1 VASSEAVALER
12 LGRADIDGGVRL
24 SDGAR
29 WNQTARDWAFF
40 VDHGETIGV
49 RDDAGELV
57 ASAAALPY
65 DGGVGWVSMVLVDPR
80 HRHRGIATRL
90 LGASVE
96 AMRAAGRVPV
106 LDATPAGAAV
116 YRHAGFVPGFAFE
129 RWEGD
134 AGASAGAAAARDAEP
149 EGGAREAGV
158 VEVADER
165 AVGALLALDRSVWSI
180 GRVPLLHDFLA
191 RPGTRAW
198 LRADASGFAV
208 VRAGRRAHQL
218 GPIIASDGASA
229 LALANAAL
237 VAVRGPVFIDMP
249 VRAQALADALAQR
262 GFARQRP
269 FVRMA
274 LGDAPALAA
283 SARVFAVAGPE
294 FG

>member
-1 VASSEAVALER
+1 MASSEAVALER
-12 LGRADIDGGVRL
+12 LGRADVDAGVRL

-65 DGGVGWVSMVLVDPR
+65 DGGVGWVSMVLVDPC

-96 AMRAAGRVPV
+96 ALRGAGRVPV

-116 YRHAGFVPGFAFE
+116 YRRSGFAPGFVFE

-134 AGASAGAAAARDAEP
+134 TDCAGAGAGSANREGDARI
-149 EGGAREAGV
+149 AGV

-165 AVGALLALDRSVWSI
+165 AVDALLALDRSVWSI
-180 GRVPLLHDFLA
+180 GRAPLLRDFLA

-198 LRADASGFAV
+198 LAADASGFAV
-208 VRAGRRAHQL
+208 VRVGRRAYQL
-218 GPIIASDGASA
+218 GPIVASDAASA

-237 VAVRGPVFIDMP
+237 ASVRGPVFIDMP
-249 VRAQALADALAQR
+249 AHALALADALAQR